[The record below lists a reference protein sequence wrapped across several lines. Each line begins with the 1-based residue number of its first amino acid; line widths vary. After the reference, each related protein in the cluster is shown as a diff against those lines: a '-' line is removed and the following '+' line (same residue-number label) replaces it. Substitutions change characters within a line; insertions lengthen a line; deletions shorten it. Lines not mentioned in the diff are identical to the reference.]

1 VEKSVKDEQSIRQ
14 FLKGMYGARGPKGEL
29 AFVPEKGVVVENLP
43 VIGESKILNGKVS
56 DTVSCRFHLARRSIK
71 MGEKPQ
77 QVDHNQRAG
86 PRRTAIRYDHFLSCE
101 RRVEAE
107 AVSKKRR
114 GLMLSIDDGSAMSSV
129 VGDHGKEVEKR
140 ANRPAGLGTSIT
152 LYVSRVPS
160 GFIKIAPHTDDDD
173 RCWTTTSRSTRNTAS
188 TPRVSPLPHL

>member
-77 QVDHNQRAG
+77 
-86 PRRTAIRYDHFLSCE
+86 
-101 RRVEAE
+101 
-107 AVSKKRR
+107 
-114 GLMLSIDDGSAMSSV
+114 
-129 VGDHGKEVEKR
+129 
-140 ANRPAGLGTSIT
+140 
-152 LYVSRVPS
+152 
-160 GFIKIAPHTDDDD
+160 
-173 RCWTTTSRSTRNTAS
+173 
-188 TPRVSPLPHL
+188 